1 MFVSVLIAFHND
13 EKYIKKSVE
22 SILSQSYRNFEL
34 ILIDDFTDS
43 SSEIIKNIISN
54 SNNNIRCYRN
64 IKNYG
69 LTKSLNIGLDKCK
82 GDIIVRSDADDF
94 SNLNR
99 LKIIVNEFINNKKLE
114 FVFSTVNHINENGI
128 FIKKSKY
135 FNTTLSYYL
144 LKYFNV
150 FTHGSSAFKSNKKF
164 RYDQKIKLSQDY
176 AMWLK
181 EIKKDNFI

>member
-34 ILIDDFTDS
+34 VLIDDFSTDS

-82 GDIIVRSDADDF
+82 VDIIDTGQM
-94 SNLNR
+94 LM
-99 LKIIVNEFINNKKLE
+99 
-114 FVFSTVNHINENGI
+114 I
-128 FIKKSKY
+128 FLI
-135 FNTTLSYYL
+135 
-144 LKYFNV
+144 
-150 FTHGSSAFKSNKKF
+150 
-164 RYDQKIKLSQDY
+164 
-176 AMWLK
+176 
-181 EIKKDNFI
+181 